1 MVKKISDYPSSRYE
15 DKLSADSAYDINLSS
30 LEDSYLKRKG
40 ESHIL
45 DSPNDWPQNFD
56 VAENG
61 FTYNEYIK
69 AGKFN
74 LFVKSLK
81 NKNQP
86 NDSWLETLGGYTGFN
101 KS

>member
-1 MVKKISDYPSSRYE
+1 MVRKVSDYPLSYE
-15 DKLSADSAYDINLSS
+15 YKFSADSAHDINLTDS
-30 LEDSYLKRKG
+30 EDSYLKQNG
-40 ESHIL
+40 QSHIL
-45 DSPNDWPQNFD
+45 ASPNDWPQNLD

-74 LFVKSLK
+74 LFVRSLK

-86 NDSWLETLGGYTGFN
+86 NGSWLETLRGYTGFN
-101 KS
+101 KP